1 MDAVPRASTYHPI
14 YFPPPPTTP
23 GTTAISPHFTEGQ
36 TEVWEARSKATWLG
50 SGAAPCGVLGPGSQ
64 PRAAGQARSLQPPP
78 AAPCVPA
85 SRCSPL
91 GETLREGLALA
102 VARPRASPVTSN
114 EGHLRRRMPEV
125 QVPAPP
131 LGCGARRATA
141 PLPTRGGVTPTH
153 WHCGGASPD
162 PWCLGDDASS
172 GPTTG
177 IVSKTNCSR
186 PHSSFPFSEEPASW
200 GDTQPGLSCGVCGLN
215 SLGPKNCHSVNYRP
229 KFPVCLPPAAPVPRL
244 RLRGLGMRSARP
256 ASSPPGARPGVR
268 GTSARSPP
276 RGSPGGGPGQCGRCA
291 LDT

>member
-1 MDAVPRASTYHPI
+1 MESWGPAVSLGPPGRPGPSSHPRQHRASLLPD
-14 YFPPPPTTP
+14 
-23 GTTAISPHFTEGQ
+23 ALL
-36 TEVWEARSKATWLG
+36 WER
-50 SGAAPCGVLGPGSQ
+50 
-64 PRAAGQARSLQPPP
+64 R
-78 AAPCVPA
+78 
-85 SRCSPL
+85 
-91 GETLREGLALA
+91 REKG
-102 VARPRASPVTSN
+102 RPRASPVTSN

-172 GPTTG
+172 DPTTG

-268 GTSARSPP
+268 GTSARSPARLT
-276 RGSPGGGPGQCGRCA
+276 RGRAWPVWTLRFRYMR
-291 LDT
+291 L